1 MKLDLDLIDY
11 FSYKITNMYTGLLHL
26 HNTLRWVIIIAL
38 ILSIYK
44 LFTNKDALKTSKILL
59 MSAHASLLVGL
70 YQYIAGPLGI
80 KMIQSAGMAA
90 TMKDSVSRFWA
101 VEHIFSMIL
110 AIVLITIGHIKY
122 KKTLKP
128 SPTRIFYVIAL
139 ILILLA
145 MPWPFRAG
153 IGRPLFPGMG

>member
-1 MKLDLDLIDY
+1 
-11 FSYKITNMYTGLLHL
+11 MYTGLLHL
-26 HNTLRWVIIIAL
+26 QNSLRWVVLFFLIVSII
-38 ILSIYK
+38 K
-44 LFTNKDALKTSKILL
+44 LFTQKDALKSSKALL
-59 MSAHASLLVGL
+59 ISTHISLLVGL
-70 YQYIAGPLGI
+70 YHYIVGPLGI
-80 KMIQSAGMAA
+80 KMIQSAGMGA
-90 TMKDSVSRFWA
+90 TMKDAASRFWA

-128 SPTRIFYVIAL
+128 SPTRVLYVIAL

-145 MPWPFRAG
+145 IPWPFREG